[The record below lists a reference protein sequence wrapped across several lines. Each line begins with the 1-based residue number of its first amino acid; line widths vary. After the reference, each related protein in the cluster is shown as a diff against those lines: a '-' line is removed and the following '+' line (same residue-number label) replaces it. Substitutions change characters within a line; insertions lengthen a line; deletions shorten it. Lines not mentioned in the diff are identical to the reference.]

1 MKKSILFALLTGFVF
16 SYTVAQDSTSV
27 EIPESY
33 PVTTFESNFLVDD
46 QTTVVFDKKTLDFAI
61 QHKFA
66 PVGNG
71 ISDLWGIYSPATNIR
86 LALNYVPVKN
96 LQIGAGISKENMITD
111 LSAKYSI
118 LQQSSDNKMPVSLAV
133 YGVIGMDGRGAGSFD
148 NDSVT
153 NTKGQSDQTLDKIGF
168 VDKMSYFTQVMVS
181 RKFTEWFSVQGGASF
196 THYNMVAWDENHD
209 LFGLHALG
217 RIKISP
223 QSSLTFNYNQP
234 LKIESISEQ
243 NEMPDYTP
251 TIALGWQIST
261 FTHAFQIYV
270 SNAPSMLPM
279 ENMMDNRA
287 KFNKDGIAIGFTIT
301 RLWAF

>member
-16 SYTVAQDSTSV
+16 SYTIAQDSTSV
-27 EIPESY
+27 ETPAF

-61 QHKFA
+61 QHKF
-66 PVGNG
+66 GTMNDG
-71 ISDLWGIYSPATNIR
+71 ISNLWGIYAPATNIR

-96 LQIGAGISKENMITD
+96 LQIGAGISKENMMTD
-111 LSAKYSI
+111 VSAKYSI
-118 LQQSSDNKMPVSLAV
+118 LQQTSDNKMPVSLAV

-153 NTKGQSDQTLDKIGF
+153 DTKGESDRTMDKIGF
-168 VDKMSYFTQVMVS
+168 VDKMSYFTQVIVS
-181 RKFTEWFSVQGGASF
+181 RKFTEWLSLQAGASF
-196 THYNMVAWDENHD
+196 THYNMVGWDENHD
-209 LFGLHALG
+209 LFGVHALG

-223 QSSLTFNYNQP
+223 QSALTFNYNQP

-243 NEMPDYTP
+243 KEMPDYTP

-279 ENMMDNRA
+279 ENMMYNRA

>member
-16 SYTVAQDSTSV
+16 SYTFAQDSTPA
-27 EIPESY
+27 ETTAY

-46 QTTVVFDKKTLDFAI
+46 QTTVVFDKKSLGFAI

-66 PVGNG
+66 TMDDG
-71 ISDLWGIYSPATNIR
+71 ISNLWGMYGAATNIR
-86 LALNYVPVKN
+86 LALDYVPMKN
-96 LQIGAGISKENMITD
+96 LQIGAGISKTHMITD
-111 LSAKYSI
+111 VSAKYSI
-118 LQQSSDNKMPVSLAV
+118 LRQTSDNKVPVSLAV
-133 YGVIGMDGRGAGSFD
+133 YGVVGMDGRGASNFETGKVVD
-148 NDSVT
+148 
-153 NTKGQSDQTLDKIGF
+153 TKGETMPVSIEFTDKI
-168 VDKMSYFTQVMVS
+168 SYFSQVLVS
-181 RKFTEWFSVQGGASF
+181 RKFTEWLSIQGGASY
-196 THYNMVAWDENHD
+196 THYNMVAWDQNHD
-209 LFGLHALG
+209 LFGVHALG

-243 NEMPDYTP
+243 SEMPDYTP
-251 TIALGWQIST
+251 TIAVGWQIST

-279 ENMMDNRA
+279 ENMMFNRA